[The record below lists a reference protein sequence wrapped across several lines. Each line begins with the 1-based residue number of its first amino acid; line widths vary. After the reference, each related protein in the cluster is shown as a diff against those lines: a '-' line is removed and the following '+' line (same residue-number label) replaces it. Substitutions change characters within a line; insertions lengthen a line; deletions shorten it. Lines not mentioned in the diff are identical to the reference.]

1 MNRLGILSGLLLCCS
16 YSIAQPQPQAI
27 TIYNNPSQG
36 VLTES
41 RVFSYLQSQ
50 LTQFEI
56 TQSDA
61 SVDRAL
67 KNIAGGEGECVRNLV
82 VNKARSKTLL
92 FSEPTTYFLGLQVFA
107 APSAQLS
114 SAQTEQNLEALLT
127 SHPKWLL
134 GVEKERSYGDIA
146 DAMIQQTPPDQLY
159 VKEGSENEAQMYSML
174 MSKRFELLLEYPSV
188 ITYHAKDAS
197 EKPVPIAISGF
208 APFITGH
215 IACWD
220 TPVTRGFLA
229 AVNSVLA
236 GLTVDER
243 FINWHLEFIDKSL
256 HDTFKQQFSQAQS
269 SRL

>member
-1 MNRLGILSGLLLCCS
+1 MNRLGILSGLLFCCS

-27 TIYNNPSQG
+27 TVYNNPSHG
-36 VLTES
+36 VQTES
-41 RVFSYLQSQ
+41 SVFSYLQSQ
-50 LTQFEI
+50 LTQFVI

-82 VNKARSKTLL
+82 VNKARSKILL

-114 SAQTEQNLEALLT
+114 PTQTEQNLKALLT

-134 GVEKERSYGDIA
+134 GIEKERSYGDIA
-146 DAMIQQTPPDQLY
+146 DAMIRQTPPDQLY

-174 MSKRFELLLEYPSV
+174 MNKRFELLLEYPSV
-188 ITYHAKDAS
+188 IAYHAKGAP
-197 EKPVPIAISGF
+197 EKPVPITVSDF

-215 IACWD
+215 IACRD

-229 AVNSVLA
+229 AVNSELA
-236 GLTVDER
+236 NLIVDER
-243 FINWHLEFIDKSL
+243 FINWHLEYIDKSL
-256 HDTFKQQFSQAQS
+256 HDTFKQQFYQVRSP
-269 SRL
+269 RL